1 MTTQEKFIK
10 RLEELASN
18 IGVDCANDR
27 GWANTGTLRFTPSDS
42 FTHLVSV
49 HYQFNDAYASFD
61 VMDSAGAELIPKP
74 HGVGFCRYDDTFEAQ
89 IVRIEEIV
97 RDRVGAKSTA

>member
-1 MTTQEKFIK
+1 MTTQEKFVK
-10 RLEELASN
+10 RLEDLAS
-18 IGVDCANDR
+18 ILGVDCANDR

-42 FTHLVSV
+42 FAHLVSV

-74 HGVGFCRYDDTFEAQ
+74 GGVGYCRYDDTFEAQ
-89 IVRIEEIV
+89 IARIEEIV
-97 RDRVGAKSTA
+97 RERIAATVAA